1 MKRNETKTTQAQRDF
16 IVELLACD
24 KWEQASGAASVLG
37 FEGVNA
43 EFFEYL
49 IRKDGLHSGII
60 RAIAVY
66 YDNDLNLQKFI
77 KEARE

>member
-1 MKRNETKTTQAQRDF
+1 MKTNIKTTEAQRDY
-16 IVELLACD
+16 IIDLLTAD
-24 KWEQASGAASVLG
+24 KWEQAVGAACMLG
-37 FEGVNA
+37 FEGITA
-43 EFFEYL
+43 EFFEYV
-49 IRKDGLHSGII
+49 IEKDGLHDGII

>member
-1 MKRNETKTTQAQRDF
+1 MKTNIKTTEQQRDF
-16 IVELLACD
+16 IIELLTLD
-24 KWEQASGAASVLG
+24 KWEQASGAASLLG

-43 EFFEYL
+43 EFFEYV
-49 IRKDGLHSGII
+49 IAKDGLHGGII